1 MVKYEFTFF
10 YFYYDKWLQKPSTR
24 HTTADGP
31 YTGQGLYSNGEK
43 ISGSFGE
50 TTDVVLEQA
59 VNSFKKVRFHSDD
72 EEDVDNVKKAGPQPK
87 KGKIK
92 QQRQA
97 AQQKL
102 KVRAQVCFHGKTGV
116 AICVHAIIPRPR

>member
-1 MVKYEFTFF
+1 MVKWEFTFF

-43 ISGSFGE
+43 ISGSSFGGE
-50 TTDVVLEQA
+50 THDVVLEQA
-59 VNSFKKVRFHSDD
+59 VNSFKKVHFNSDD
-72 EEDVDNVKKAGPQPK
+72 EEDNDNAKKVGPQPK

-92 QQRQA
+92 QQRHA

-102 KVRAQVCFHGKTGV
+102 KVRSRIVWSRTVC
-116 AICVHAIIPRPR
+116 